1 MPLGW
6 LHALCAGSG
15 VPGTAWLP
23 SRFCLPVL
31 PDTQRSFS
39 HGSRLPGPY
48 YSRRAGRP
56 PRAPRYPCRAVP
68 ARYLGSS
75 HIGTPQGFRGR
86 LPGAWPCWVAPPPP
100 PAAVAAAAAAATPA
114 ANPPPPL
121 LAAAP
126 ARPAA
131 PKPGSCSVPTAVRS
145 ATHLFRPC
153 RPARSALAAG
163 LEGSGGGAEEQGR
176 GLVSPA
182 AARGGD
188 IAAAVGAAGRLRP
201 LWQPTAPQAV
211 VRRGPPPLGS
221 RAAGGSTGGST
232 GCGTG
237 GDNGASRG
245 SCSTLCASAGGH
257 ERRRPLRHGG
267 VTQRCASA
275 SAHDSR
281 WAQLRPAPA
290 LRPTASR
297 RRAPRSGVIQH
308 AR

>member
-56 PRAPRYPCRAVP
+56 PRAP
-68 ARYLGSS
+68 
-75 HIGTPQGFRGR
+75 
-86 LPGAWPCWVAPPPP
+86 
-100 PAAVAAAAAAATPA
+100 
-114 ANPPPPL
+114 
-121 LAAAP
+121 
-126 ARPAA
+126 
-131 PKPGSCSVPTAVRS
+131 
-145 ATHLFRPC
+145 